1 MSVTRRTF
9 LAGAASGFSVLV
21 LAACTPQGPNPGPT
35 RTPTPGPTPG
45 PGVPEPVAMLR
56 SSWGGDQ
63 FARGAYSFPAVGSA
77 PEQRADLRAPLGDR
91 VFFAGEA
98 TSDDQSATVPG
109 ALESGVRVAAEV
121 EAAAGGPERIAV
133 IGAGAAGA
141 TAANRLAGYGHTVIV
156 LEARDRVGGRIA
168 TRAAED
174 WPVPVE
180 LGASWIRGQRV
191 ESLVATLDF
200 LGVDTADVSDA
211 PLQVTPDGAPAT
223 ADDTGKRVVADAL
236 AWAAGR
242 PEDVPLAIALNDS
255 GAGGVSDSG
264 DPSPLDR
271 LDAYLRADV
280 ALPLG
285 ATPDE
290 LSSWYAT
297 VDAPAASGSLVLG
310 GFDRVV
316 ADLLEDLDVRLSSAV
331 TAVSHSDSGVSLRLS
346 TGEGVS
352 VDRVVVTV
360 PLGVLKHQG
369 ISFDPALPFAQRA
382 AIADLGF
389 GTADSVWLR
398 FDEAFWDTDA
408 VVWTVLGGTG
418 AIADWV
424 NLAPVTGEPILV
436 GLVGATAAESLAK
449 LDDAGVIAA
458 ARESLA
464 PFAAAG

>member
-1 MSVTRRTF
+1 MTRRTF

-21 LAACTPQGPNPGPT
+21 LSACTPQGPTPGPT
-35 RTPTPGPTPG
+35 RTATPGPTPP
-45 PGVPEPVAMLR
+45 PGVPAPAAMAR
-56 SSWGGDQ
+56 SSWGADQ

-98 TSDDQSATVPG
+98 TSDDQPATVPG

-121 EAAAGGPERIAV
+121 QAATGGQERIAV

-156 LEARDRVGGRIA
+156 LEARDRIGGRIA
-168 TRAAED
+168 TRAAD
-174 WPVPVE
+174 GWPVPVE
-180 LGASWIRGQRV
+180 LGAAWVRGQRV

-200 LGVDTADVSDA
+200 LGVDTTEVSDP
-211 PLQVTPDGAPAT
+211 PLLVTPQGTVAAP
-223 ADDTGKRVVADAL
+223 DDLGKRVVGDAIT
-236 AWAAGR
+236 WAAGR
-242 PEDVPLAIALNDS
+242 PEDVPLSIALNDS
-255 GAGGVSDSG
+255 GAGNVSKDG
-264 DPSPLDR
+264 DPAPLDR
-271 LDAYLRADV
+271 LNAYLRTDV

-285 ATPDE
+285 AGADE
-290 LSSWYAT
+290 LSAWYGQTGVAAT
-297 VDAPAASGSLVLG
+297 SGSLVTG
-310 GFDRVV
+310 GFDAVV

-331 TAVSHSDSGVSLRLS
+331 TAVSHSDSGVSLRLA

-369 ISFDPALPFAQRA
+369 IAFDPALPFAQRA

-408 VVWTVLGGTG
+408 VVWTVVGGTS

-424 NLAPVTGEPILV
+424 NLLPVTGEPILV
-436 GLVGATAAESLAK
+436 GLVGAEAAEALAK
-449 LDDAGVIAA
+449 LDDDAVIAA
-458 ARESLA
+458 ARDSLA